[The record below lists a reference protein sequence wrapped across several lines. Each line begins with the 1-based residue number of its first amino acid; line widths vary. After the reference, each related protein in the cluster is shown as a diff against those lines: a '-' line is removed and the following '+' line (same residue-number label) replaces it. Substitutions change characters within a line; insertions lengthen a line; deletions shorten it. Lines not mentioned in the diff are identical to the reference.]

1 MPKWTTWDRKAAT
14 ADGLHAVIH
23 RVMECESGTVLSVS
37 VNISVNVCQ
46 CRYTLGESLL
56 YPSSGQQDS
65 HTGID
70 QTSLGVSEAALSC
83 LAILSD
89 SQQQQQQRQLM
100 MDNILLCGGCSMIP
114 HFGSRFMTELRGYFP
129 STTPMSKLTC
139 DPALIATGPLVAHTT
154 SLKVQSTG
162 LLTEALCKICSV
174 CWCYNCREDYDS

>member
-1 MPKWTTWDRKAAT
+1 MYHTD
-14 ADGLHAVIH
+14 
-23 RVMECESGTVLSVS
+23 MECELGTVLSVS
-37 VNISVNVCQ
+37 VHISINVCQ

-56 YPSSGQQDS
+56 YPSSSQQDS

-139 DPALIATGPLVAHTT
+139 DPAGLCTHCHRTCCCTLNFLKRAEYRITYRSVLQDLQRLLVPQL
-154 SLKVQSTG
+154 SQKL
-162 LLTEALCKICSV
+162 
-174 CWCYNCREDYDS
+174 